1 TDMKIIIYG
10 GRNIDA
16 STIYDDLLEL
26 DTTTLTWK
34 TIQPAGIAIP
44 PGLFGHTMTLVGTNI
59 IITYDPSPSS
69 PSISTNSDNSG
80 QNDLSSFLSS
90 LLSLP
95 PYIIGIIAGSAF
107 ILVLLI
113 IGLIIYVCKRRQRR
127 RNSYFT
133 APYESNQS
141 HSPPLTG
148 NLPFNQ
154 LPNSLTSNKNTSD
167 HSTSSL
173 PIPPP
178 HLLPPSTLKKKTS
191 SDCKLAI
198 VDSNDVHRNP
208 LRRQFSVDD
217 YRDNP
222 YQPSPLTLPSTLKN
236 KNSSDSN
243 KLTIDDPND
252 VSKGKYRVD
261 DYPGNPYQP
270 HSSYLQADNDRLKAP
285 SIATSSIYAP
295 SCSSSTKSSHIGST
309 LPKIDTQLNSIT
321 ELGNVTPTNFTTTT
335 SPTSDV
341 IAAIN
346 AVAKKDSH
354 SSNGESFQS
363 PLFRNEALSLRT
375 ARRLSEAKPKNNVD
389 HDTNKLSS
397 KLEKEDQ

>member
-1 TDMKIIIYG
+1 MQLFGARGHRAVGTTDMKIIIYG

-59 IITYDPSPSS
+59 IITYGFMSAENFNTISS
-69 PSISTNSDNSG
+69 NI
-80 QNDLSSFLSS
+80 
-90 LLSLP
+90 
-95 PYIIGIIAGSAF
+95 F
-107 ILVLLI
+107 ILDSI
-113 IGLIIYVCKRRQRR
+113 TYTWRQRR